1 LPDGVRLV
9 LLGGKGGVGKTTC
22 AAAVALDAAERRPR
36 SRVLLISTD
45 PAQSLAEVLA
55 ATVSDRAAR
64 VPGGPRNLD
73 VRELDPAVTLARI
86 RNSYAEAVDRVF
98 DRMSAGGRFD
108 AAHDRSVMQG
118 LIELAPPGLDE
129 LAAVLEITDTL
140 DARAR
145 RWDLVI
151 MDTAPT
157 GHALRLLEMPALIH
171 EWVRTLMSIVLKYQ
185 GAGGV
190 GAFGELLLR
199 LSKGI
204 GRLRGLLT
212 DPAQAAFIVVTRP
225 AVLPRLES
233 VRLLERLAA
242 HGISMPGLVVNAVGR
257 GDCTRCIRIA
267 RAAGR
272 EVSRIRRL
280 PAPRVAIA
288 GGLVPP
294 PLGVAG
300 VRRWARSAWRD
311 APRYHQGR

>member
-1 LPDGVRLV
+1 
-9 LLGGKGGVGKTTC
+9 
-22 AAAVALDAAERRPR
+22 
-36 SRVLLISTD
+36 
-45 PAQSLAEVLA
+45 
-55 ATVSDRAAR
+55 
-64 VPGGPRNLD
+64 
-73 VRELDPAVTLARI
+73 
-86 RNSYAEAVDRVF
+86 
-98 DRMSAGGRFD
+98 
-108 AAHDRSVMQG
+108 
-118 LIELAPPGLDE
+118 
-129 LAAVLEITDTL
+129 
-140 DARAR
+140 
-145 RWDLVI
+145 
-151 MDTAPT
+151 
-157 GHALRLLEMPALIH
+157 MPALIH

-233 VRLLERLAA
+233 ERLLERLAA
-242 HGISMPGLVVNAVGR
+242 LGISMPVLVINAVGR